1 MLFSAAPT
9 LADGCQPVIQNDGV
23 VSAVID
29 PRTLRLDDGRD
40 VRLAG
45 VEVVAGEAANRQP
58 ALAGL
63 IGRRVTLRGER
74 DDPDRYG
81 RQTAFI
87 YLGPSASSVQ
97 SDLLARGDALV
108 SADVTDKACAAEL
121 TAAETAARQARR
133 GTWAEFVRGQKR
145 RTSGRYFGAYWA
157 VHHRGRL
164 RPVCQ
169 AGRRHYISQLR
180 PALDTRLCCDY
191 FKAHDAILR
200 GGRRSADVFR
210 TSAGSGPRLGRTAR
224 RTAD

>member
-1 MLFSAAPT
+1 MLFSAAPA
-9 LADGCQPVIQNDGV
+9 LADGCQPVIQSDGV

-63 IGRRVTLRGER
+63 IGRHVILRGER

-108 SADVTDKACAAEL
+108 SADVTEKACAAEL

-133 GTWAEFVRGQKR
+133 GTWAESSVVKNAERPGIFWRVLGSLPSWKA
-145 RTSGRYFGAYWA
+145 TSGLS
-157 VHHRGRL
+157 GR
-164 RPVCQ
+164 P
-169 AGRRHYISQLR
+169 AAPYIS
-180 PALDTRLCCDY
+180 
-191 FKAHDAILR
+191 
-200 GGRRSADVFR
+200 
-210 TSAGSGPRLGRTAR
+210 TSAHAGHETLLRLFQGA
-224 RTAD
+224 

>member
-45 VEVVAGEAANRQP
+45 VEVIAGEAANRQP

-63 IGRRVTLRGER
+63 IGRRVILRGER

-87 YLGPSASSVQ
+87 YLGPSAISVQ

-108 SADVTDKACAAEL
+108 SADVTEKACAAEL
-121 TAAETAARQARR
+121 TAAERRRDRPGVEPGQNHLSSKTLNVRAIFWRVLGSSPSWKATSGLSGRPAALYISTSAHAGHETLLRLFQGAYCHPSRRQA
-133 GTWAEFVRGQKR
+133 
-145 RTSGRYFGAYWA
+145 
-157 VHHRGRL
+157 
-164 RPVCQ
+164 
-169 AGRRHYISQLR
+169 
-180 PALDTRLCCDY
+180 
-191 FKAHDAILR
+191 
-200 GGRRSADVFR
+200 
-210 TSAGSGPRLGRTAR
+210 
-224 RTAD
+224 